1 MCSQEVR
8 PETVFKKKKKKK
20 KKRTLSSLCA
30 LWFKLSSIG
39 RSNTSLKSFIFC
51 VQSGGTAGDCIL
63 FKFIKTNFV
72 SLCSLWFKPSSIGRT
87 RV

>member
-20 KKRTLSSLCA
+20 KKNFVKFVCVVVQTE
-30 LWFKLSSIG
+30 FD
-39 RSNTSLKSFIFC
+39 RSVEHEFEEFHFC
-51 VQSGGTAGDCIL
+51 VQSGGTARDCIL